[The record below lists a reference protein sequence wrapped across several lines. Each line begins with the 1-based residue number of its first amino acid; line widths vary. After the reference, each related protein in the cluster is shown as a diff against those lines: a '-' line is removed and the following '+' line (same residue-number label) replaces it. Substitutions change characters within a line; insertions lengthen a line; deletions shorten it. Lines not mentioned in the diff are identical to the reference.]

1 LDAEPFEILFRP
13 EVEGDLRVF
22 GKKDRQRLLKIM
34 KDRLGTH
41 PEQYGKPL
49 GGALQGLRRIR
60 TGDVRVA
67 YQVQPGR
74 VVIWAVKHRKDIYRE
89 LGRRL
94 GAGPFKK

>member
-1 LDAEPFEILFRP
+1 VLVKAANPGGSLVP
-13 EVEGDLRVF
+13 EDYQLRA
-22 GKKDRQRLLKIM
+22 
-34 KDRLGTH
+34 
-41 PEQYGKPL
+41 EQYGKPL

-89 LGRRL
+89 LERRL
-94 GAGPFKK
+94 GAGPSKSGSPG